1 MRSPGRRQLA
11 KEVAGKRVQKT
22 PWHMRGANIPQAIE
36 EDKQFFQLFQMSKDL
51 EKVVLDLKNE
61 TIPDIAAIQAARD
74 AFNAVIN
81 QLRSR
86 WLELVP
92 EDRPS

>member
-1 MRSPGRRQLA
+1 MA
-11 KEVAGKRVQKT
+11 KECRGKRYRKPVYEMKGNVPT
-22 PWHMRGANIPQAIE
+22 AVE

-51 EKVVLDLKNE
+51 EKVVNDLKDE
-61 TIPDIAAIQAARD
+61 TIPDIKAIQAARD
-74 AFNAVIN
+74 AFNACLN
-81 QLRSR
+81 QLRVR